1 MLPRRSKKRIAL
13 KKLPIIIK
21 CKRKDVISYITL
33 NMYLYQNNHYIVS
46 TDTPLKN
53 DKNEFIYNQGFL
65 RSSSS
70 RVTGKQT
77 P

>member
-46 TDTPLKN
+46 TDGHHSKTIKMNLYITK
-53 DKNEFIYNQGFL
+53 D
-65 RSSSS
+65 S
-70 RVTGKQT
+70 
-77 P
+77 